1 MMEKPPAYMVLL
13 VVDKMELCDA
23 VMEAWQKAGAPGIT
37 LLESSGLH
45 RRKALRDDLGLMP
58 SLDSLM
64 ASQEYMHRTLFTV
77 VPDEALV
84 HRIVKAT
91 EDIVGDLNEP
101 YTGILVVLP
110 VLHVFGLRKRP
121 YWEGKGDQDTET
133 T

>member
-1 MMEKPPAYMVLL
+1 MMQKPPAYMVLL

-23 VMEAWQKAGAPGIT
+23 VMEAWRRAGVPGIT

-58 SLDSLM
+58 SLDALM
-64 ASQEYMHRTLFTV
+64 ASQEYTHRTLFTV

-84 HRIVKAT
+84 QRIVQAT
-91 EDIVGDLNEP
+91 EEIVGDLNEP

-110 VLHVFGLRKRP
+110 VLQVYGLRKRP
-121 YWEGKGDQDTET
+121 YWEGKAEAEADE
-133 T
+133 